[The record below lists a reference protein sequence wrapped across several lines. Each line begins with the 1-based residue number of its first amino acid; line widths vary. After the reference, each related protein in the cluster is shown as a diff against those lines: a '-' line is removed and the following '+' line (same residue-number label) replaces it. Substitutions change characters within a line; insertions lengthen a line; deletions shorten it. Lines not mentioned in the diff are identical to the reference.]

1 MKKKLI
7 SALLAATMLCSLAAC
22 GSKTATE
29 SASASAGTSASAD
42 TTANKVIKV
51 GASPTPHAEILAQAK
66 AILAKQGYDLQV
78 VEFTDYVQ
86 PNVALSDGDIDANY
100 FQHKPYLDDYNK
112 QNGTDLVSM
121 AAIHYEPLG
130 LYPGKT
136 KAIADLKDGAQIAV
150 PNDTTNEA
158 RALLLLQANG
168 LITLKADAGFTATVN
183 DIEKND
189 KNLKIVEV
197 EAAQIPRSLQDV
209 DMAVINGNYALSAG
223 IDVSSA
229 IAKEEKDSDAAQTY
243 ANIIAVRKGDE
254 TREDLKALVAA
265 LQSAEVTKYINDTY
279 KGAVVPMA

>member
-1 MKKKLI
+1 MKKKII

-29 SASASAGTSASAD
+29 SSAASASAD
-42 TTANKVIKV
+42 TTASKVIKV

-66 AILAKQGYDLQV
+66 AILAKQGYDLQIQ
-78 VEFTDYVQ
+78 EFTDYVQ

-158 RALLLLQANG
+158 RALLLLQTNG

-223 IDVSSA
+223 LDVSSA

-265 LQSAEVTKYINDTY
+265 LQSAEVTKYITDTY

>member
-1 MKKKLI
+1 MKKKII

-29 SASASAGTSASAD
+29 SASASAD
-42 TTANKVIKV
+42 TTAAKVIKV

-66 AILAKQGYDLQV
+66 AILAKQGYDLQIQ
-78 VEFTDYVQ
+78 EFTDYVQ
-86 PNVALSDGDIDANY
+86 PNVALADGTIDANY

-112 QNGTDLVSM
+112 EKGTDLVSM

-130 LYPGKT
+130 IYPGKT
-136 KAIADLKDGAQIAV
+136 KTLADLKDGAQIAV

-223 IDVSSA
+223 LDVSSA

-265 LQSAEVTKYINDTY
+265 LQSAEVTKYITDTY

>member
-7 SALLAATMLCSLAAC
+7 AGLLAAAMLCSLAAC
-22 GSKTATE
+22 GSKTTTE
-29 SASASAGTSASAD
+29 SASASAN
-42 TTANKVIKV
+42 TTGSKVIKV
-51 GASPTPHAEILAQAK
+51 GASPAPHAEILAQAK
-66 AILAKQGYDLQV
+66 TILAKEGYDLQI

-86 PNVALSDGDIDANY
+86 PNVALTDGDIDANY

-130 LYPGKT
+130 LYAGKT
-136 KAIADLKDGAQIAV
+136 KSIADLKDGAQIAV

-158 RALLLLQANG
+158 RALLLLQTNG

-209 DMAVINGNYALSAG
+209 DMAVINGNYAISAG
-223 IDVSSA
+223 LDVSSA
-229 IAKEEKDSDAAQTY
+229 IAKEEKDSDAAKTY

>member
-7 SALLAATMLCSLAAC
+7 AGLLAAAMLCSLAAC
-22 GSKTATE
+22 GSKTTTE
-29 SASASAGTSASAD
+29 SASASAN
-42 TTANKVIKV
+42 TTGSKVIKV
-51 GASPTPHAEILAQAK
+51 GASPAPHAEILAQAK
-66 AILAKQGYDLQV
+66 TILAKEGYDLQI

-86 PNVALSDGDIDANY
+86 PNVALTDGDIDANY

-158 RALLLLQANG
+158 RALLLLQTNG

-223 IDVSSA
+223 LEVSSA
-229 IAKEEKDSDAAQTY
+229 IAKEEKDSDAAKTY

-265 LQSAEVTKYINDTY
+265 LQSAEITKYINDTY